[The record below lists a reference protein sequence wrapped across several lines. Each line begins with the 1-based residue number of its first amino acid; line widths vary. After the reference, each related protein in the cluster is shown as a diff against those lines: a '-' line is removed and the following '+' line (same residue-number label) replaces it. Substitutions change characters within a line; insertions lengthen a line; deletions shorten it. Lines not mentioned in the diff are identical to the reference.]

1 MAANSAMAIAIE
13 IMQLGYRALNDL
25 PPFFWVNRSA
35 EQQTE
40 IYGEYSLDCFKSNR
54 LNQA

>member
-25 PPFFWVNRSA
+25 PPFFWVNRSV

>member
-25 PPFFWVNRSA
+25 SPFFGVNRSV

-40 IYGEYSLDCFKSNR
+40 IYGEYSLDRFKSNR